1 MSSHN
6 SEQIKFWASRIKL
19 SDRKAFEQ
27 FFRYLYPKLISYA
40 MKFIKEKPAAN
51 DVVQEAFV
59 AFWQMRNTIKPEQS
73 IVSYMYRAVRN
84 RSLNRIEKK
93 SNQAEPLDDI
103 TLKHHPVEFKDDRQN
118 GELETIMNRWISNLP
133 NRQQEAFRLSR
144 FDGLDHAEIA
154 EVMDVS
160 EKTVNN
166 HIVAALSFLRE
177 KYEEYKK
184 LNKQEKR

>member
-1 MSSHN
+1 M
-6 SEQIKFWASRIKL
+6 L
-19 SDRKAFEQ
+19 
-27 FFRYLYPKLISYA
+27 
-40 MKFIKEKPAAN
+40 
-51 DVVQEAFV
+51 
-59 AFWQMRNTIKPEQS
+59 
-73 IVSYMYRAVRN
+73 
-84 RSLNRIEKK
+84 
-93 SNQAEPLDDI
+93 
-103 TLKHHPVEFKDDRQN
+103 
-118 GELETIMNRWISNLP
+118 NRWISNLP